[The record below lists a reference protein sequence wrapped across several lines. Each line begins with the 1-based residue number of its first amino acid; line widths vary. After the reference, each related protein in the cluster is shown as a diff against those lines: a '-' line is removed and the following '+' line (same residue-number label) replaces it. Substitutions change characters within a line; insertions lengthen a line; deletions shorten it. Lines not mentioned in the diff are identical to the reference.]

1 MKIKKRVRISE
12 FYYTKDDIKFLYENN
27 LINIADYRNIDKIV
41 IENGK
46 CFINGSCVLF
56 MKDNRII
63 NTLSTYFFARSR
75 NSLIICS
82 VITTQD
88 GIYGRNVVTYPISIL
103 NMNYKLKCLL

>member
-1 MKIKKRVRISE
+1 MKIKKRVRISD
-12 FYYTKDDIKFLYENN
+12 FYYTKDDIKFLHENN

-46 CFINGSCVLF
+46 CFINGSYVSF
-56 MKDNRII
+56 MEDDRII

-82 VITTQD
+82 VRTTQD
-88 GIYGRNVVTYPISIL
+88 GVYGRNVVTYPVSIL
-103 NMNYKLKCLL
+103 NMNHKLKCLL